1 VRRLPRAETVLPL
14 VILLGAIVLAASEFM
29 VAFEFTPPG
38 GEVQMEQTVA
48 DRHSYAMLVLAIFA
62 VVALGVAI
70 ATASRPAAFAV
81 AVIGGIALLMF
92 LILDLPDAGKIGPLE
107 DFITAKAEPQIGFW
121 LQALGSVA
129 LGLGG
134 AAFATLTPE
143 QLESIRTRF
152 RGTRGNSGSSET
164 TRPAAPAAPAART
177 QATPAPAAPPAAA
190 KPRPAAGEPGR
201 RTAVPFDGSRDGSGE
216 SAGRERRPR
225 RRRFRPTPR
234 PPRSR

>member
-1 VRRLPRAETVLPL
+1 MKRLPRAETVLPL

-62 VVALGVAI
+62 VVALAVAI
-70 ATASRPAAFAV
+70 TTASRPAAFAV
-81 AVIGGIALLMF
+81 AAIGGIALLMF

-134 AAFATLTPE
+134 AAFATFTPE
-143 QLESIRTRF
+143 QLESIRARF
-152 RGTRGNSGSSET
+152 RGGRGDGGSSEAA
-164 TRPAAPAAPAART
+164 TRPAAPQAPVR
-177 QATPAPAAPPAAA
+177 PAPAPASKPAGSA
-190 KPRPAAGEPGR
+190 EPRPAAAEPGR
-201 RTAVPFDGSRDGSGE
+201 RSAVPFDG
-216 SAGRERRPR
+216 GRESGTESPARERPR
-225 RRRFRPTPR
+225 RRGRFRPTPR
-234 PPRSR
+234 PPRPR